1 MRISMA
7 ARSSRWRTGLLARAG
22 MVRTVIGKTGRKATY
37 LTLSSQ
43 LDAVHRLNNIMD
55 NNRGGIS
62 KDSKGAESGK
72 G

>member
-1 MRISMA
+1 
-7 ARSSRWRTGLLARAG
+7 

>member
-1 MRISMA
+1 
-7 ARSSRWRTGLLARAG
+7 

-62 KDSKGAESGK
+62 EDSKGAESGK